1 MTLDHALARLLP
13 DVEPRPPVL
22 RPVPSLL
29 LPATRDGRDEGCAR
43 VKLCTA
49 AFLREH
55 ARAAGSRWNAHA
67 RCPAGCASRL
77 PVQPTPSPRGAL

>member
-1 MTLDHALARLLP
+1 MDLSVALARLLP
-13 DVEPRPPVL
+13 DVTPRPADV

-29 LPATRDGRDEGCAR
+29 LPATRDGRDGGCAR

-55 ARAAGSRWNAHA
+55 ARAAGAAWNAHA

-77 PVQPTPSPRGAL
+77 PVQPTPSLRGAL